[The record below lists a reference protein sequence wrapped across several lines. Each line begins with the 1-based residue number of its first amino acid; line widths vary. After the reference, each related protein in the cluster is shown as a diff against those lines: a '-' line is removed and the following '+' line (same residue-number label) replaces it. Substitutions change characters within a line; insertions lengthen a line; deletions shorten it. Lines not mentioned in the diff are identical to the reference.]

1 MRTGRLVRA
10 IYGHKTT
17 GDNGVLQEC
26 GCEDSTP
33 PNVTSV
39 TVIDPDKTVPSEES
53 LQAGLFP
60 GMSANA
66 TTLGSDSGVSTST
79 PEVVSGLASMT
90 TDLVSAE
97 IPTDAR
103 DEDVRDKLVNA
114 SALLESVL
122 KYLKVR

>member
-1 MRTGRLVRA
+1 MKTGRLVRA

-17 GDNGVLQEC
+17 PGDRVLQEC
-26 GCEDSTP
+26 GCEDNTP

-39 TVIDPDKTVPSEES
+39 TVIDPDKAVPSEES
-53 LQAGLFP
+53 FQAGLFP

-66 TTLGSDSGVSTST
+66 STLGSDSDNIAST
-79 PEVVSGLASMT
+79 PDVVSGLASMT

-97 IPTDAR
+97 IPPDAR
-103 DEDVRDKLVNA
+103 DEDVRDKLVGA